1 MIDACDEQRRPPL
14 SVRGIG
20 SGFSNSRGSHG
31 VDSATDRSD
40 KDRRVGFFSVKVQ
53 QIRTGDSI
61 RGKNL
66 EISSSP
72 FGWREA
78 SFCFCRRTR
87 SNDSIITFSFGAR
100 QISLLYIRGRG

>member
-40 KDRRVGFFSVKVQ
+40 KDRRVGFFSMKVQ
-53 QIRTGDSI
+53 QI

-72 FGWREA
+72 FGRREA

>member
-40 KDRRVGFFSVKVQ
+40 KDRRVGFFSMKVH
-53 QIRTGDSI
+53 QIRTEI
-61 RGKNL
+61 RYVEKIWKFPLLPLDGGRQVFVFVAEL
-66 EISSSP
+66 V
-72 FGWREA
+72 
-78 SFCFCRRTR
+78 RT
-87 SNDSIITFSFGAR
+87 
-100 QISLLYIRGRG
+100 IR